1 MNKTLIIKI
10 LLIPYF
16 MFFVSA
22 FAKQVPVKS
31 IDNFNS
37 NNPQKTIRFIT
48 LESDYIENFGLI
60 PQNSLITAD
69 IFSVKTEKR
78 FKRDAQLLLK
88 VKSIKNS
95 GPTKTANMGL
105 GNLYAKYVEPKDKKE
120 IAKTT
125 ALTAGNF
132 FFKGLSISYRAVEGA
147 VKNEEGNVL
156 KSTGNAI
163 YEASPLSYIE
173 EGEPLIIKK
182 GETFFI
188 DFKVM
193 AK

>member
-1 MNKTLIIKI
+1 MKKNLNIKI
-10 LLIPYF
+10 LLISCCMCF
-16 MFFVSA
+16 LSA
-22 FAKQVPVKS
+22 FAKQVAVSS
-31 IDNFNS
+31 IDDFSS
-37 NNPQKTIRFIT
+37 NNPPKTISFIT

-69 IFSVKTEKR
+69 IFELKSETR
-78 FKRDAQLLLK
+78 LKRDAKLLLK
-88 VKSIKNS
+88 IKSIQNS
-95 GPTKTANMGL
+95 QPLPTSNMCL

-120 IAKTT
+120 IAKNA

-132 FFKGLSISYRAVEGA
+132 FVKGLSISYKTVEGA
-147 VKNEEGNVL
+147 IKNEEDNVL
-156 KSTGNAI
+156 KSAGVAA
-163 YEASPLSYIE
+163 YKASPLSYIE